1 MDYQMEK
8 IEMDLLFLVIGLGHY
23 IDSGAIN
30 WNRTS
35 GDKTG

>member
-30 WNRTS
+30 
-35 GDKTG
+35 